1 MANKLK
7 DLYNQGKALVAP
19 DESIAPS
26 LMAKK
31 DNIDQYM
38 NTKQE
43 ADKAGLTP
51 VGPLGS
57 AMPSKDSGARYGDK
71 PGEARIDTSEMTKP
85 LGSALSFHADGGK
98 LDPDKVNVV
107 GEDGPEEIVGDQ
119 VIPLDHT
126 EERNPLKQMPEEEEE
141 GAPADFSGRVLPNPK
156 HLKPA
161 LDTDK
166 PELPKATVP
175 MDMSNPAPAQ
185 IIPGEADKQDGKG
198 MTGQTASTATGS
210 VRPKGLG
217 GDETI
222 QRTGDEGSPQA
233 PDAMK
238 ILSDQRNAQAADVA
252 KQRQQIHEDKKA
264 ATEKGDLV
272 GLGMAKIHENELNKN
287 EAERTVMNEA
297 VGTPAEGGPNPAQPV
312 YTGSDK
318 DLGKANQAAAHHD
331 LEAKKAELKQQLLS
345 PDLVVV
351 GNARRQLAELERQNP
366 YGSAANHPG
375 ILGKI
380 EHGLAKAGNIAGDI
394 LAPGTTA
401 LIPGTDLHR
410 EAVERTGEEEVKQG
424 EANKTAES
432 EQLKNQALAKNAGI
446 GKTNNERVYQSLLHG
461 GPDGSPQ
468 QNPDT
473 KQPYTE
479 QEALLASQGTGKT
492 PEEEYVQSRMKDIN
506 PDTNKPFS
514 RTEATQDFELMK
526 AGTKPL
532 HGKDKQVQDYLAAQK
547 LPDTPENRDAASVE
561 LEKRDTAAKAL
572 AALPAHEA
580 QAQFNSEL
588 TKERTRLQQS
598 QADALARGKSADEL
612 QAKENQRS
620 SKVQATLVAAKNAL
634 KNSDHDQFAASIV
647 PVVATMAI
655 SNAEGIKRLNPI
667 ELKKFSPESGSLY
680 RWAEA
685 HADKFLE
692 GDIPDEYRQEV
703 GNMLTRFEAAEN
715 AEHLINTEAVDNTIR
730 TGAVQPKVNPK
741 TGAADKSEPSTKQKP
756 AEQAKVTPTD
766 LPKDAV
772 SVLRDP
778 KTNEVKGYKTADG
791 VKHPYT
797 AK

>member
-1 MANKLK
+1 MASKIK
-7 DLYNQGKALVAP
+7 KAAEDLYNQGKALVAP
-19 DESIAPS
+19 DKSIDPS
-26 LMAKK
+26 LMEKQGNV
-31 DNIDQYM
+31 DDYE
-38 NTKQE
+38 NTKQVAAE
-43 ADKAGLTP
+43 RGLTP
-51 VGPLGS
+51 VGPLGT
-57 AMPSKDSGARYGDK
+57 AMNSGARYGDR
-71 PGEARIDTSEMTKP
+71 PGEQRIDTSEMTKP
-85 LGSALSFHADGGK
+85 LGSALSFHKDGGK

-107 GEDGPEEIVGDQ
+107 GEDGPEEIVGDE

-126 EERNPLKQMPEEEEE
+126 EERNPLKQLPEDEEK
-141 GAPADFSGRVLPNPK
+141 GAPADFAGPVYPNPM
-156 HLKPA
+156 HVRPQMDTEPA
-161 LDTDK
+161 DI
-166 PELPKATVP
+166 PKATVP

-185 IIPGEADKQDGKG
+185 VIPGREKEGG
-198 MTGQTASTATGS
+198 VGGSLSSTGAGGIK
-210 VRPKGLG
+210 PKPLG
-217 GDETI
+217 GEQETI

-252 KQRQQIHEDKKA
+252 KQREQIHEDKKV

-351 GNARRQLAELERQNP
+351 GNARRQLAELEKQNP

-380 EHGLAKAGNIAGDI
+380 EHGLAKAGNIAGDV
-394 LAPGTTA
+394 LAPGATA
-401 LIPGTDLHR
+401 IIPGTDLHR
-410 EAVERTGEEEVKQG
+410 SLEESRGEGEVKQG
-424 EANKTAES
+424 EANKVSES

-461 GPDGSPQ
+461 GPDGGPQ

-479 QEALLASQGTGKT
+479 QEALLAAQGTGKT
-492 PEEEYVQSRMKDIN
+492 PEEEYVQARMKDTN
-506 PDTNKPFS
+506 PDTNQPFS

-532 HGKDKQVQDYLAAQK
+532 HGKDKAVQDYLKANK
-547 LPDTPENRDAASVE
+547 LEDTPENRDAAAVT
-561 LEKRDTAAKAL
+561 LEKRDAEAKFSAT
-572 AALPAHEA
+572 LPLHE
-580 QAQFNSEL
+580 QQDRFRSQL
-588 TKERTRLQQS
+588 TEERTRLQQA
-598 QADALARGKSADEL
+598 QADALARGKSADEM

-620 SKVQATLVAAKNAL
+620 SKVQATLEAAKNAL

-685 HADKFLE
+685 HADKFLA

-756 AEQAKVTPTD
+756 QEQGKQIPPD
-766 LPKDAV
+766 LPKEAV

-778 KTNEVKGYKTADG
+778 KTGEVKGYKTKDG
-791 VKHPYT
+791 TKHPYV